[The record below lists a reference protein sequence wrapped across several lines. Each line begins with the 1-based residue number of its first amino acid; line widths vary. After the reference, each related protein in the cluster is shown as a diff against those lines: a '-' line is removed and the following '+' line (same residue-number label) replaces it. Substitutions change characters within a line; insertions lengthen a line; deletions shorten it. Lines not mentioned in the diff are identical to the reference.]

1 MTHTIRPRC
10 SPALTRLSKGVRSAL
25 GFTLTETLL
34 ALGVVTAATGAMFLF
49 FGQVDAKAKV
59 ASETR
64 NLRELSRRIESSF
77 GMVGTF
83 RGVSTTAIVVDG
95 LAPDSQLGVGE
106 SVLTNAWGGAVNV
119 QPYTVE
125 RFGDSFSVSYA
136 GLPRHACVNLVAAN
150 ASGVWDAQVSDVSV
164 IRNTGGQLDVGLLGR
179 TCADKSRVVFVYH
192 SGLLAGEW
200 TGSPLVLP
208 PATPSVT
215 PPISPPVGSPVG
227 PVGPVPPS
235 TPVSPPTAPPPSA
248 PPTTPPLVTPPAP
261 PVSVTPPAPPT
272 SPPVT
277 PPPISTTTPCQEWSE
292 NRTINCPVG
301 QVGQVFQNR
310 RHHCGPDPSVYEA
323 WAGSTT
329 AGSWTTTS
337 STCTPCPAP
346 ETRNVGCPA
355 GQFGAIGQQRT
366 FTCTGTGSWNAWTQT
381 NTTCAA
387 CPAPFPQAETQWVTT
402 LAACPAGQNGSH
414 TWQAEQRRTR
424 MGSYNCPATTW
435 SLPSPTFTT
444 WTNWA
449 ETGVR
454 RNEAITCTP
463 NAPPPTFPE
472 YTGRS
477 WHSWGDGGHYG
488 WAIFCNAPRTLA
500 ELQATSL
507 ACTWQ
512 YETNDTP
519 TFTPEPPGVTRPTP
533 ALEACVY
540 ALRANLT
547 PMPGYGFVNHP
558 GTAVWPA
565 ACSCSVVG
573 PGARFYWQDLGA
585 SDWVGFEFK
594 CP

>member
-1 MTHTIRPRC
+1 MDRIAAGVATRPPLDPPARFSTRGNPSRARGAGRAFHAGAAPNRPATKGSSHDAPTDHSTR
-10 SPALTRLSKGVRSAL
+10 SPGDRDASGPAH
-25 GFTLTETLL
+25 
-34 ALGVVTAATGAMFLF
+34 VTAH
-49 FGQVDAKAKV
+49 
-59 ASETR
+59 
-64 NLRELSRRIESSF
+64 
-77 GMVGTF
+77 
-83 RGVSTTAIVVDG
+83 
-95 LAPDSQLGVGE
+95 
-106 SVLTNAWGGAVNV
+106 
-119 QPYTVE
+119 
-125 RFGDSFSVSYA
+125 
-136 GLPRHACVNLVAAN
+136 HA
-150 ASGVWDAQVSDVSV
+150 
-164 IRNTGGQLDVGLLGR
+164 
-179 TCADKSRVVFVYH
+179 
-192 SGLLAGEW
+192 
-200 TGSPLVLP
+200 
-208 PATPSVT
+208 
-215 PPISPPVGSPVG
+215 
-227 PVGPVPPS
+227 
-235 TPVSPPTAPPPSA
+235 
-248 PPTTPPLVTPPAP
+248 TTPP
-261 PVSVTPPAPPT
+261 PPT
-272 SPPVT
+272 STVP
-277 PPPISTTTPCQEWSE
+277 PCQEWSE
-292 NRTINCPVG
+292 NRTISCPSG
-301 QVGQVFQNR
+301 QVGQVFENR
-310 RHHCGPDPSVYEA
+310 RHHCGTDPNVYEA

-337 STCTPCPAP
+337 STCAPCPAP
-346 ETRNVGCPA
+346 ETRNLGCPA

-366 FTCTGTGSWNAWTQT
+366 FSCTGTGSWNAWTQT
-381 NTTCAA
+381 NTTCTA

-402 LAACPAGQNGSH
+402 LAACPAGQSGSH

-424 MGSYNCPATTW
+424 TGTYSCPATTW

-444 WTNWA
+444 WTKWA

-454 RNEAITCTP
+454 RNEASTCTP